1 MLDQDTAVASP
12 PTHRVLFPSALGPLG
27 IELRGETVTRLVI
40 DPKGEEAARYTPFA
54 ELEDGSDFLDEVFG
68 RLSEYFAGARKN
80 LDLSWDLG
88 PSKLPRIDAKVL
100 QEVAKIPFART
111 RTYQRVGGAVGLQEG
126 YRQVLSVLQSNP
138 IPVIIPCHRV
148 VTNKSGVGSYIA
160 GKERKKWLLDL
171 ERKHLEEA
179 S

>member
-12 PTHRVLFPSALGPLG
+12 STHRVLFPSALGPLG

-111 RTYQRVGGAVGLQEG
+111 RTYQRVGGAVGLQGG